1 MAAIGLY
8 VGTTG
13 YTRCKSAIDSSK
25 TVQRLKNEGRN
36 GSMQRAVIYGAGNIG
51 RGFIGQVFH
60 DSGYEVIFIDINRT
74 IIDALN
80 LRGGY
85 TLRVVGNDGDSDA
98 FIDNVRGIDGR
109 DVDAVADAIA
119 GADLMATSIGVP
131 ILPRIA
137 GNIAEGI
144 RRREAMGKKQP
155 LNILLCENLM
165 HAARHMRELLS
176 THLDGE
182 LLDRTGLVEV
192 TIGRMVP
199 ALPAEMFALD
209 PTLVLVERFCTLPVD
224 VSKFVGEVPA
234 LAHAEYVSPFAI
246 CEEKKL
252 YLHNMSH
259 ALCAYLGY
267 HKGYTYLWE
276 AAGDGAIRAVARDA
290 MKHTASAIAEAYSA
304 DEAAMDRFSEELL
317 ERYQNR
323 RLGDTIER
331 VAKDPMRKLRPDDRL
346 IGAIN
351 RCKAQGKPYDSIL
364 AGVAAA
370 LLYRPDQ
377 ELKETLKNQGVS
389 GFLTGHCGLAP
400 EDVRAVE
407 RLMEKYPNA

>member
-1 MAAIGLY
+1 M
-8 VGTTG
+8 
-13 YTRCKSAIDSSK
+13 RK
-25 TVQRLKNEGRN
+25 
-36 GSMQRAVIYGAGNIG
+36 AVIYGAGNIG

-60 DSGYEVIFIDINRT
+60 DSGYEVIFIDINQT

-80 LRGGY
+80 FRGGY
-85 TLRVVGNDGDSDA
+85 TLRVVGNSGDEDT

-109 DVDAVADAIA
+109 NTEAVVDAIA
-119 GADLMATSIGVP
+119 AADLMATSIGVS

-137 GNIAEGI
+137 GSIAAGLK
-144 RRREAMGKKQP
+144 RRAAQGNAQP

-165 HAARHMRELLS
+165 HAARHMRDLLAP
-176 THLDGE
+176 HLEGE
-182 LLDRTGLVEV
+182 LLLRTGLVEV

-209 PTLVLVERFCTLPVD
+209 PTLVQVERFCTLPVD

-234 LAHAEYVSPFAI
+234 LAHTEYITPFAI

-259 ALCAYLGY
+259 ALSAYLGY
-267 HKGYTYLWE
+267 HKGYSYLWE
-276 AAGDGAIRAVARDA
+276 AAEDDGIRAIARDA

-304 DEAAMDRFSEELL
+304 DEAAMDRFAEELL
-317 ERYQNR
+317 ERYRNR

-364 AGVAAA
+364 MGVAAA
-370 LLYRPDQ
+370 LAYRPDE
-377 ELKETLKNQGVS
+377 ELQAALQNEGVP
-389 GFLTGHCGLAP
+389 GFLKSHCGLESA
-400 EDVRAVE
+400 DVQAIETLLARYS
-407 RLMEKYPNA
+407 KG